1 MIRWDNVFGLLLVLL
16 LGHLVLQ
23 GIEVLDAHG
32 PALRNLY
39 EELFSPE
46 LRPVFWLE
54 VLALSCAVVFRLW
67 RSARHGIEDH
77 ALTKKGI
84 DADAASLDSR
94 GLAKGLR
101 NGTRVR
107 EILRPGGLE
116 SCDLRPK

>member
-67 RSARHGIEDH
+67 RNARHGVDDH
-77 ALTKKGI
+77 ALTRKGI
-84 DADAASLDSR
+84 DTDAASSDLGSPAQ
-94 GLAKGLR
+94 GFR

-107 EILRPGGLE
+107 ER
-116 SCDLRPK
+116 